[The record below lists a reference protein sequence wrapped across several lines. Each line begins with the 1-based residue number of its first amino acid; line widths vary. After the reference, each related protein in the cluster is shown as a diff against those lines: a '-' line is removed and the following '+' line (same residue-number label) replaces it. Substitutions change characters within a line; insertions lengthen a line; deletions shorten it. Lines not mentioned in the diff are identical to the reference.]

1 MIFSILFSLLAVL
14 KVRKVEVATLPL
26 MARLRQV
33 LPFLAVEDARGACSR
48 LLCPPP
54 DKINA
59 GLFTPDA
66 RTQDIIGI
74 GKVVLLFVM

>member
-1 MIFSILFSLLAVL
+1 
-14 KVRKVEVATLPL
+14 

-33 LPFLAVEDARGACSR
+33 LPFLAVEDARGAGCG
-48 LLCPPP
+48 LPCPLPN
-54 DKINA
+54 KLTRQINA

>member
-1 MIFSILFSLLAVL
+1 
-14 KVRKVEVATLPL
+14 

-33 LPFLAVEDARGACSR
+33 LPFLAVEDARRRWLWFAVSYTR
-48 LLCPPP
+48 Q
-54 DKINA
+54 INA

>member
-1 MIFSILFSLLAVL
+1 
-14 KVRKVEVATLPL
+14 
-26 MARLRQV
+26 MARLSQV
-33 LPFLAVEDARGACSR
+33 LPFLGVEDARGADCR
-48 LLCPPP
+48 LPCPPAEQ
-54 DKINA
+54 INA